1 MAEINQSSKL
11 TDQHGAD
18 SNGRQSIPL
27 YNILWSQVNG
37 GDIVI
42 EFAHLSKSKFHVE
55 KWTLPIQEPAASE
68 PETFT
73 IELLSRSYATAQQK
87 RKAYVLINPNSGPGN
102 GVKIWEKDVK
112 PLFQAARMDL
122 DIVFLKRGGEA
133 TELVEQMDINR
144 YDTVIPC
151 SGDGTPFEVFN
162 GLAKRS
168 DARLALSKIAV
179 GHIPC
184 GSGNAMACNLYGSHR
199 PTYAALAL
207 IKGVV
212 TPLDLV
218 SITQG
223 DTRIVSFLSQALGVI
238 AESDLGTEHLR
249 WMGSARF
256 DFGVVSRLFR
266 KKAYPCD
273 IAMQVEV
280 EKPEVKEHYRRH
292 ASEPSLVVAEPADD
306 EGNGLPKLK
315 YGTVKDKLPAGWEF
329 VSYDKIGTFYSGTVS
344 CPTEPPE
351 MEDRVLTVAD
361 GLYGS
366 QRQLLPGCCDS
377 GWLYRSHHHKQ

>member
-1 MAEINQSSKL
+1 
-11 TDQHGAD
+11 
-18 SNGRQSIPL
+18 
-27 YNILWSQVNG
+27 
-37 GDIVI
+37 
-42 EFAHLSKSKFHVE
+42 
-55 KWTLPIQEPAASE
+55 
-68 PETFT
+68 
-73 IELLSRSYATAQQK
+73 
-87 RKAYVLINPNSGPGN
+87 
-102 GVKIWEKDVK
+102 
-112 PLFQAARMDL
+112 MDL

-162 GLAKRS
+162 GFAKRP

-273 IAMQVEV
+273 IAMQVVV
-280 EKPEVKEHYRRH
+280 EKPDVKEHYRRH
-292 ASEPSLVVAEPADD
+292 ASEPSLAAAQADD
-306 EGNGLPKLK
+306 AAEGNGLPKLK

-329 VSYDKIGTFYSGTVS
+329 VSYDKIGTFYCGTVS
-344 CPTEPPE
+344 P
-351 MEDRVLTVAD
+351 METHRW
-361 GLYGS
+361 S
-366 QRQLLPGCCDS
+366 ES
-377 GWLYRSHHHKQ
+377 